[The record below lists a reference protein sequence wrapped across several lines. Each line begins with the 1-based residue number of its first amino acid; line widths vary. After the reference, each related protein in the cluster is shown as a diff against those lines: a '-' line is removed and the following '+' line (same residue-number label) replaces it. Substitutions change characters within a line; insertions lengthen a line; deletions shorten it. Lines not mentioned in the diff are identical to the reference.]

1 MRRNNG
7 GFSCASDSFGSSFSS
22 YSSAFS
28 LMPSINL
35 GHFVELLKGIH
46 FQCLISA
53 KNMKPEILLF
63 FFPLRNRKMVKIL
76 CSCRLVS
83 NNLSWATSGWVSS
96 LPSVLVHTAVCND
109 SCEMGIGT

>member
-1 MRRNNG
+1 MRSNSG
-7 GFSCASDSFGSSFSS
+7 GFSCASDSFSSSFSS

-63 FFPLRNRKMVKIL
+63 TPLRNRKMVKKIT
-76 CSCRLVS
+76 VH
-83 NNLSWATSGWVSS
+83 ADIS
-96 LPSVLVHTAVCND
+96 LT
-109 SCEMGIGT
+109 T